1 MGETTDKARLIREE
15 FECFVRIG
23 MDVHLRGRVRKA
35 LEQRLICGGNFTAM
49 PAIYFETRDSDGT
62 IREMWYLD
70 ADWGQQR
77 RLLEFLRRF
86 TVEDV
91 RLIDGMLHR

>member
-1 MGETTDKARLIREE
+1 MEQTTDKARLIREE

-23 MDVHLRGRVRKA
+23 MDGRLRGRVRKA
-35 LEQRLICGGNFTAM
+35 LEQRLIAGTSFIAM
-49 PAIYFETRDSDGT
+49 PAIYFELRDADGS

-70 ADWGQQR
+70 ADSSQQL
-77 RLLEFLRRF
+77 RLLEFLTRF
-86 TVEDV
+86 SLDDV